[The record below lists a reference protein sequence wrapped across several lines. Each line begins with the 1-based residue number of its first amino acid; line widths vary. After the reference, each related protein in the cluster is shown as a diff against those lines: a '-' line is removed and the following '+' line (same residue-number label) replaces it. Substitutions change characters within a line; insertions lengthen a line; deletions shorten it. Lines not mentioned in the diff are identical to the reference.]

1 MSNQKWAR
9 IHWTCDRTVMVVS
22 RSPVQCDSAMSRVSD
37 FEHDRRIWTIWAGQQ
52 HTYLFSPP
60 FKLVRKWKRE
70 STAVILP
77 HKVRV
82 PLASA
87 MSILVMTWQVYTP
100 SSLGST
106 LEIIRSGPSKVY
118 LWKRQKKKKKVIACE
133 PGDPMSHFQ
142 RIGWKHN
149 YFRIHLFFFTR
160 RIISVCFIKWH
171 LYLIGK

>member
-1 MSNQKWAR
+1 MSNQKWTR
-9 IHWTCDRTVMVVS
+9 IHWTCNRTVVVVS

-70 STAVILP
+70 STVLPGTAVILP

-118 LWKRQKKKKKVIACE
+118 LWKRQKKKK
-133 PGDPMSHFQ
+133 SHRLWTRWPYESFPKNWLET
-142 RIGWKHN
+142 IILGFIFFCFHPSN
-149 YFRIHLFFFTR
+149 Y
-160 RIISVCFIKWH
+160 
-171 LYLIGK
+171 

>member
-1 MSNQKWAR
+1 MSNQKWTR
-9 IHWTCDRTVMVVS
+9 IHWTCDRTVVVVS

-118 LWKRQKKKKKVIACE
+118 LWKRQKKKKKSSPVNQVTLWVISKE
-133 PGDPMSHFQ
+133 LVGN
-142 RIGWKHN
+142 N
-149 YFRIHLFFFTR
+149 YFRIHLFFFHP
-160 RIISVCFIKWH
+160 SN
-171 LYLIGK
+171 Y